1 MKALGGLVLTALL
14 AAGGFFA
21 YQTILAPRPAAQ
33 SATAT
38 QTPAQ
43 TAKNAASFDQKVGS
57 FQAQVESGSK
67 RDVTMELTQDEVNAK
82 VAQALST
89 ASGGDVPVKDV
100 AVKVGQD
107 VAVVTG
113 VASLGGQE
121 VPVEAQVKVAADGE
135 LLDVNVTSL
144 KAAGIPVPDPVK
156 EQLIQQA
163 ELAMGGKDLSKLDVG
178 IDLKSIKLSDGKVT
192 IDGQTR

>member
-1 MKALGGLVLTALL
+1 MKALGGLVLLALL

-43 TAKNAASFDQKVGS
+43 AAKNAASFDQKVGS
-57 FQAQVESGSK
+57 FQAQVRSGSK
-67 RDVTMELTQDEVNAK
+67 QEVTMELTQDEVNAK

-89 ASGGDVPVKDV
+89 ASGGDMPVKEV
-100 AVKVGQD
+100 AVKVEQD
-107 VAVVTG
+107 AAVVTG

-121 VPVEAQVKVAADGE
+121 VPIEAQVKVGANGG

-144 KAAGIPVPDPVK
+144 KAAGLPVPDPVK
-156 EQLIQQA
+156 DQLIQRA
-163 ELAMGGKDLSKLDVG
+163 EAAMGGKDLNGLDVG
-178 IDLKSIKLSDGKVT
+178 IDLKSVKLSDGKIVV
-192 IDGQTR
+192 DGQTR